1 MQEMKNKLYVLVL
14 RMILRDKDKIW
25 LNGKQVCQIKNIIW
39 KLDRPRW

>member
-1 MQEMKNKLYVLVL
+1 MKNKIYVLIL
-14 RMILRDKDKIW
+14 RMILRDKDKIC